1 MNEED
6 ARRVYESGEQ
16 FILDGRKLGIQYAQG
31 RRKTADAIVVALD
44 PPIDSTVQALVATPV
59 LDLVQEIVATDDGIV
74 AVLCVVVTLVRVLVL
89 VQDLPAAVRHLLV
102 AAALA
107 AATDLIHPD
116 VVHTPHVGDHHR
128 LEEVRLIAVIL
139 LVLIG

>member
-31 RRKTADAIVVALD
+31 RRKT
-44 PPIDSTVQALVATPV
+44 LVATPV